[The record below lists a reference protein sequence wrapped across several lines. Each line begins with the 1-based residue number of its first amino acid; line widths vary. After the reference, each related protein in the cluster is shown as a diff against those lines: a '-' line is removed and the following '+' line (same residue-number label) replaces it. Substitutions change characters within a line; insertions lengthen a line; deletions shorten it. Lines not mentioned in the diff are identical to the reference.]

1 MLLVNNCAFCMKT
14 LVFDTSVTGHH
25 LEYIHHL
32 YLGMLKR
39 TKEHYIF
46 VIPESFKDNRN
57 QYLWPQTDHIIF
69 DFLSSEEI
77 AKMTQKNF
85 ILSAWNRSILVREKV
100 KKHNV
105 DSVFLIMLMAFM
117 PFVLFMLPGKVK
129 LSGIIYRIYLYEWRQ
144 MNFFKKAKDV
154 IIFLLLSH
162 SKHVKS
168 AFILNDSS
176 AAAYLNKLYKT
187 KCFKFL
193 NDPFNKIEYTPKN
206 IREELGIKDAQKM
219 FLHFGGLSRRKGTL
233 AILDS
238 ISFLSAEECKKYVF
252 VFAGRLY
259 PDIKEEF
266 YKRLSQINQ
275 KCKIIIF
282 DSFCSNET
290 LYDLCY
296 SCDALLI
303 PYSNI
308 SQSSGVLNYADH
320 FQKPLI
326 GTGKGMLGKLIRR
339 RKGYLL
345 ESNDAK
351 TLSFSYSCFC
361 PLLVKRRSYSLSDDF
376 ISKIFDNIY

>member
-1 MLLVNNCAFCMKT
+1 MISLF
-14 LVFDTSVTGHH
+14 FDTSITGHH

-32 YLGMLKR
+32 YLGMANR
-39 TKEHYIF
+39 DDVQFVF
-46 VIPESFKDNRN
+46 VIPESFEDAKNKYSWPKAEN
-57 QYLWPQTDHIIF
+57 IHFEYLSKNELERAEKKS
-69 DFLSSEEI
+69 FLH
-77 AKMTQKNF
+77 
-85 ILSAWNRSILVREKV
+85 SAWNRSILVREKV

-129 LSGIIYRIYLYEWRQ
+129 LSGIVYRIYLYEWRQ

-154 IIFLLLSH
+154 IVFWLLSH

-238 ISFLSAEECKKYVF
+238 ISFLSDEDCKKYVF
-252 VFAGRLY
+252 VFAGKLY

-296 SCDALLI
+296 SCDAILA
-303 PYSNI
+303 PYSNT
-308 SQSSGVLNYADH
+308 SQSSGVIIYADN
-320 FQKPLI
+320 FGKPIIGPQKGL
-326 GTGKGMLGKLIRR
+326 LGKLIR
-339 RKGYLL
+339 KNHGKSLALIDAQSLASSYFNGTFLSANNLKNDKSSSYLFTSIIL
-345 ESNDAK
+345 
-351 TLSFSYSCFC
+351 
-361 PLLVKRRSYSLSDDF
+361 DDNEGDF
-376 ISKIFDNIY
+376 

>member
-1 MLLVNNCAFCMKT
+1 MTSLF
-14 LVFDTSVTGHH
+14 FDTSITGHH

-32 YLGMLKR
+32 YLGMAERKNVQ
-39 TKEHYIF
+39 Y
-46 VIPESFKDNRN
+46 VIAIPDTFTNERHIYSWPDADN
-57 QYLWPQTDHIIF
+57 IKF
-69 DFLSSEEI
+69 DFLSKEELS
-77 AKMTQKNF
+77 AMSKKN
-85 ILSAWNRSILVREKV
+85 ILLSAWNRSRLLRKKV
-100 KKHNV
+100 KEHHAE
-105 DSVFLIMLMAFM
+105 SVFLIMLIAFM

-144 MNFFKKAKDV
+144 MNFLKKAKDV
-154 IIFLLLSH
+154 IVFWLLSH
-162 SKHVKS
+162 SRHVKS

-206 IREELGIKDAQKM
+206 IRGELGIKDAQKM

-238 ISFLSAEECKKYVF
+238 ISLLSAEECKKYVF
-252 VFAGRLY
+252 VFAGKLY

-296 SCDALLI
+296 SCDAILA
-303 PYSNI
+303 PYSNT
-308 SQSSGVLNYADH
+308 SQSSGVVVYSH
-320 FQKPLI
+320 FFDKIIIGPSKGLI
-326 GTGKGMLGKLIRR
+326 GKLI
-339 RKGYLL
+339 KKQHGIIVPSISPIFLKAAYTKVLAKEKTIANTKYAL
-345 ESNDAK
+345 ESDFANIVLNEDK
-351 TLSFSYSCFC
+351 G
-361 PLLVKRRSYSLSDDF
+361 LL
-376 ISKIFDNIY
+376 